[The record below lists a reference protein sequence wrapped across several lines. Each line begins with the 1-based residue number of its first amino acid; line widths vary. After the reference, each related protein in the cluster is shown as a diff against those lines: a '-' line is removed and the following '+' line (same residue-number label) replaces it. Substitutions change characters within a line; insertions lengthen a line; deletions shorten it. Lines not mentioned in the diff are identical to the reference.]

1 MVHSIKIEL
10 IGDGTPRR
18 RPAGVWELTGL
29 SPGEGGFLKRV
40 LSPHKDYSKA
50 NSVGSRGV
58 FAFYLLEEGKIYEVM
73 SPQSWG
79 NTNHYYVTYGQ
90 GQEWRLEIGQVF
102 QTLAS
107 MALA

>member
-1 MVHSIKIEL
+1 MVYSIKMEL

-18 RPAGVWELTGL
+18 RLAGVWELMGL
-29 SPGEGGFLKRV
+29 SKDGPFCKHTLP
-40 LSPHKDYSKA
+40 PHKDYSKS

-58 FAFYLLEEGKIYEVM
+58 FAFFLLEEGKIYEIM
-73 SPQSWG
+73 SPQSWA
-79 NTNHYYVTYGQ
+79 NTDHYYVTYGQ

-107 MALA
+107 MDLE